1 MNMNSLV
8 ETLRRLLAYNVVYFT
23 YRKVDGTIREAKG
36 TRNLTLAGEYLNTD
50 IPAPKTDKENLNAY
64 YDLVKGAWRSF
75 VPDNLISIDSIEVG
89 GKITPINKVVNT
101 MVKEV
106 YCGGGKPETPKQ
118 KEETPKPTIEKG
130 IGGLPIGF
138 GGGMGFRGGVPKEE
152 IHKAIEELNKD
163 IFIPIGTPKGGTPMQ
178 GISLPIDCIT
188 IEDFAKMVAKYVV
201 AELAN
206 KFFSNL

>member
-75 VPDNLISIDSIEVG
+75 VPDNLISIDSIEIG
-89 GKITPINKVVNT
+89 GKITPINKVMNT

-106 YCGGGKPETPKQ
+106 YCGGGKPETPK
-118 KEETPKPTIEKG
+118 KGELPKREIPISKPM
-130 IGGLPIGF
+130 GGGFPIGF
-138 GGGMGFRGGVPKEE
+138 GGGIPKED
-152 IHKAIEELNKD
+152 IHKAIERLDKD